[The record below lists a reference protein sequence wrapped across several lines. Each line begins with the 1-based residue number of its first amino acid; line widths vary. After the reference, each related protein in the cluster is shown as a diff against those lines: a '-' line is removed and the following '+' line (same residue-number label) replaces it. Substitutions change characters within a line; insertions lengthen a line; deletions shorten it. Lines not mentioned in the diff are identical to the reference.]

1 MTPNMLNKCTW
12 PPPALPIHLYNI
24 QPLTI
29 SSPTHTLSTHLNTL
43 HRTPNMSSN
52 ESTEMTTPNKCLSE
66 SILGRL
72 PKELSNKVYEFVM
85 DTDFTSRDGNHRLQG
100 TARAPQKEEPLT
112 LRQKLAPLQVCREM
126 RAEAIGYF
134 FQKPVWLMHQKRTPS
149 EYHTTMAVPTD
160 EELKVWS
167 AMIAKIP
174 MHLRSRWLT
183 FQYYYECELSIFS
196 VINPTPREPGPEFEA
211 AIRALVK
218 AARPHQ
224 VVVVINLFFHRM
236 GAFGVSGMGPTK
248 PVCIHDEPMTVT
260 DCESILVTITTSD
273 AVKAYH
279 MVQDAF
285 AEKRRKLEVHRSH
298 RVCFIRLSLQKS
310 LERLEI
316 AEQKIREVMEN
327 IPGFPKPS

>member
-1 MTPNMLNKCTW
+1 
-12 PPPALPIHLYNI
+12 
-24 QPLTI
+24 
-29 SSPTHTLSTHLNTL
+29 
-43 HRTPNMSSN
+43 MSSN
-52 ESTEMTTPNKCLSE
+52 KPAEMTTPKGLSE

-72 PKELSNKVYEFVM
+72 PKELSNKVYELVM
-85 DTDFTSRDGNHRLQG
+85 DADFTSRDGHHRLQG
-100 TARAPQKEEPLT
+100 TAHKPQEEEPLT
-112 LRQKLAPLQVCREM
+112 LRQRLAPLQVCREM

-160 EELKVWS
+160 DELKVWS
-167 AMIAKIP
+167 AMIANIP

-183 FQYYYECELSIFS
+183 FQYYYKCELSIFS
-196 VINPTPREPGPEFEA
+196 VINTTPREPGPEFEA
-211 AIRALVK
+211 GIRALVK

-224 VVVVINLFFHRM
+224 VVVAVNLFFHRM

-260 DCESILVTITTSD
+260 ECESILVKIPTSD
-273 AVKAYH
+273 AVKAYR
-279 MVQDAF
+279 MVQAAF
-285 AEKRRKLEVHRSH
+285 AEKRRQLEVHRSH

-316 AEQKIREVMEN
+316 AEQKIRELMEN